1 MRPMRSPSCYVRH
14 HVMPEPWSGDA
25 VHLAL
30 ASLHE
35 VDYLLTWN
43 IRHLANPNKVE
54 HITVINRRVGLV
66 SPLIISPEG
75 LWVEE
80 ES

>member
-1 MRPMRSPSCYVRH
+1 MAKTVHIETTIPS
-14 HVMPEPWSGDA
+14 A
-25 VHLAL
+25 
-30 ASLHE
+30 
-35 VDYLLTWN
+35 
-43 IRHLANPNKVE
+43 PNKVE
-54 HITVINRRVGLV
+54 HIMVINRRVGLV